1 MKLLILTLVFSFGFG
16 LTAGCQTTSRDSVK
30 KAMPVE
36 QVEGFWSVVGYL
48 GGKLTDELGSRL
60 NITEKKD
67 EGVPT
72 KVNLKLGWIE
82 FSRTDRRKLQ

>member
-1 MKLLILTLVFSFGFG
+1 MKLFLVTAFFFFGFG
-16 LTAGCQTTSRDSVK
+16 LTARCQTTARDTSK
-30 KAMPVE
+30 KALPVE

-48 GGKLTDELGSRL
+48 GGKLTDELGARM

-72 KVNLKLGWIE
+72 QVNLKLGWIE
-82 FSRTDRRKLQ
+82 FSRTDRRKPQ